1 MYVHTYSEYAD
12 IYTKNWAM
20 EHMSESCHME
30 MDRVTSMY
38 VRAHT
43 KDVYEFAYARNKV
56 MAHMSESYDMEMSRV
71 TSTYVCAHA
80 RRMCIVIAHGR
91 NAPWHKCVSHV
102 T

>member
-1 MYVHTYSEYAD
+1 
-12 IYTKNWAM
+12 
-20 EHMSESCHME
+20 ME